1 MATGGPETSLALG
14 QLPDVDAAIAA
25 GNAASAIA
33 DPNAVQAAPQQS
45 TIPAA
50 QDPTA
55 PQQSQRMG
63 GGLRFSTRPAN
74 YGGQRMTAQDFVPHP
89 DPYSI
94 TAYGQTGSEPAFNLP
109 APAIAARL
117 QGLAQEQ
124 AELNKI
130 TEQAFAQDKK
140 PVVPP
145 QYSRSYNNLYSQAED
160 ELRKSVM
167 EQYGGR
173 EDLAA
178 KALAGKDPNNRAAHR
193 AYLKFHKDMDDL
205 GRVMT
210 HNVEEAMLNIEQM
223 KSGERPWDQASFDA
237 SNDLLRGFNELGQ
250 GGYGDVQKLTQI
262 AQNYDRTTSLPYT
275 LAQKGKD
282 GMSLDDHIRN
292 NMAQSFTKNPDGSPK
307 FRVDRAGRFTVL
319 THEDLKTAET
329 ILDGLT
335 EELWPRFD
343 AQYDSKEEFR
353 ARLGQ
358 LYPVSVELVK
368 DAVHDPSAG
377 SQRSTPAE
385 KVWIGRPDQAE
396 GLVQTVDKDGVKRR
410 LPRSARVSV
419 GTIVDGR
426 QEQFTKPASFKN
438 GDKTVNMV
446 WTGIEAAGDGSIVL
460 VGIDPGDVTTNSEAD
475 EIRTEIG
482 DLDSV
487 IRDDAKYE
495 PSASWSKYK
504 NDTEG
509 KLFKED
515 HDKWAA
521 KMKENKDRRSELL
534 RKQSTTQKSKGEKT
548 VPLKGNEGLAD
559 GLLGGRLQQAIEQ
572 ARSVRREPKPTAAA
586 KQTQKAKT
594 TADPLGIL

>member
-1 MATGGPETSLALG
+1 MATGGPETALALG
-14 QLPDVDAAIAA
+14 QLPDIDAAIAA
-25 GNAASAIA
+25 GNAASAVA
-33 DPNAVQAAPQQS
+33 DPNAVQAQPQQS
-45 TIPAA
+45 TTTAA
-50 QDPTA
+50 VDPTA
-55 PQQSQRMG
+55 PQQPQQMG
-63 GGLRFSTRPAN
+63 GGLKFTTKPAN
-74 YGGQRMTAQDFVPHP
+74 FGGQRMNAQDFVPHP

-94 TAYGQTGSEPAFNLP
+94 QAYGQTFSQPAFNLP

-124 AELNKI
+124 AELNKV
-130 TEQAFAQDKK
+130 TEEAFAQDKK
-140 PVVPP
+140 PVVPA
-145 QYSRSYNNLYSQAED
+145 QYSRSYNNLYAQGED

-210 HNVEEAMLNIEQM
+210 HNVDEAMLNIQQM
-223 KSGERPWDQASFDA
+223 KTGERPWDQASFDA

-275 LAQKGKD
+275 LAQKDKN
-282 GMSLDDHIRN
+282 GMSLDEHIRN
-292 NMAQSFTKNPDGSPK
+292 NMAASFTKNADGSPK
-307 FRVDRAGRFTVL
+307 FWVDKAGRFTVL
-319 THEDLKTAET
+319 THEDLETAET

-358 LYPVSVELVK
+358 LYPVKVELKV
-368 DAVHDPSAG
+368 DDVHDPSAG
-377 SQRSTPAE
+377 NQRSTPAD

-410 LPRSARVSV
+410 VPRSTRISV
-419 GTIVDGR
+419 GNVVDGR

-446 WTGIEAAGDGSIVL
+446 WTGVETADDGSVVL

-482 DLDSV
+482 DLDSR
-487 IRDDAKYE
+487 IRDEAKYE
-495 PSASWSKYK
+495 PLQSWYK
-504 NDTEG
+504 DDKDG
-509 KLFKED
+509 AKFKEAY
-515 HDKWAA
+515 DKWATT
-521 KMKENKDRRSELL
+521 MKENKDRRSELL

-559 GLLGGRLQQAIEQ
+559 GLLGGRLQQAIGQLGGTRKE
-572 ARSVRREPKPTAAA
+572 SKPFIDPTKA
-586 KQTQKAKT
+586 QAKT